1 MLLNKNFLLYIL
13 GFPVFGI
20 LIILFIPSN
29 EERSLKN
36 VSLIATFLSF
46 IGTLFVW
53 GSFQK
58 LKCSFQ
64 FVSTFHWLPLLN
76 LSITFGVDG
85 ISLCFLL
92 LTTLLI
98 PICLLVSWN
107 SLKENLKEFLVF
119 FLFLDV
125 LLIGAFCVLDI
136 LFFYVFFES
145 VLIPM
150 FLIIGVWGSRNRKI
164 LAAYY
169 FFLYT
174 LLGSS
179 VMLLSILYIYLISGT
194 TSYEVL
200 LTFKLLK
207 SEQKILWLTFF
218 TAFAGK
224 VPMMPTHLW
233 LPEAHVEAPTGGSV
247 VLAGILLKLGIYGF
261 LRFSLPLFPEASFF
275 FAPLIYSISI
285 IGIVYGSLTAIR
297 QTDFKR
303 VIAYTSIAHMN
314 LVILGIFCFNSVG
327 LEGAILQSLSHGFV
341 ASALFIII
349 GIIYDRYRTRVV
361 QYYGGLASVMPLYTS
376 IFLFFTL
383 ANLSFPGTSSFVGE
397 FMILI
402 GSFKA
407 NTTVTILGA
416 TSVVLGGAYSLWLL
430 NRIAFGNLKTQYSFY
445 FLDLGLREF
454 AILSPLMI
462 GTLVTGIFP
471 NIFLNYI
478 TGSVSNLIEF
488 LYFYGLSR

>member
-1 MLLNKNFLLYIL
+1 L
-13 GFPVFGI
+13 
-20 LIILFIPSN
+20 
-29 EERSLKN
+29 
-36 VSLIATFLSF
+36 
-46 IGTLFVW
+46 IGT
-53 GSFQK
+53 
-58 LKCSFQ
+58 
-64 FVSTFHWLPLLN
+64 
-76 LSITFGVDG
+76 
-85 ISLCFLL
+85 
-92 LTTLLI
+92 
-98 PICLLVSWN
+98 
-107 SLKENLKEFLVF
+107 
-119 FLFLDV
+119 
-125 LLIGAFCVLDI
+125 
-136 LFFYVFFES
+136 
-145 VLIPM
+145 
-150 FLIIGVWGSRNRKI
+150 
-164 LAAYY
+164 
-169 FFLYT
+169 
-174 LLGSS
+174 
-179 VMLLSILYIYLISGT
+179 
-194 TSYEVL
+194 
-200 LTFKLLK
+200 
-207 SEQKILWLTFF
+207 
-218 TAFAGK
+218 
-224 VPMMPTHLW
+224 
-233 LPEAHVEAPTGGSV
+233 V

-488 LYFYGLSR
+488 LYFYGLSRWIRFTWK